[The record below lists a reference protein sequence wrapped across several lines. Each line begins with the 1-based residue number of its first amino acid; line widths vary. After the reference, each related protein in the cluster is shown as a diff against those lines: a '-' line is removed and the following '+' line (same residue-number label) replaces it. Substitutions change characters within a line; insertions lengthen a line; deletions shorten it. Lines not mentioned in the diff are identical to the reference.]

1 MNKIREDISKW
12 PLEKRVDFLK
22 QAFKKKMGYDLDLEN
37 PRTFSEKIQWI
48 KLFYRDPQMS
58 RCADKVTFKDYI
70 KEKLG
75 RDDLTAELYIVW
87 ESPEEVDLSKIPDR
101 CVIKSNCS
109 SDGWNIKLVP
119 DKSKVDLKALE
130 AEIKESWFDRLA
142 LHTNSFAN
150 YYYAVKPK
158 VYVEEYLADFADSA
172 DDYDVLCFH
181 GEPKVICVKSN
192 HFDNGKNLL
201 DYPYTFYTTDWERMD
216 VKYAINPTLEEVK
229 RPAHLEEMLE
239 ISRTLSKDFPFVRVD
254 FYEHDSKLRIAE
266 FSFAPYAGMVHYEP
280 EEFDREMGE
289 WLNLSECRKNEL
301 IADIKTF
308 YEQYLYVKDIIDV
321 YLDAE
326 TAEEKLGKA
335 KTFFMMSA
343 SACVDSFF
351 MTLARLYDVQRDS
364 RTIYSLL
371 KICKYNSSVFDNE
384 SMLIERIN
392 EFEKILKKSSIKET
406 IDVIIHRRN
415 KYFAHNDK
423 IYFRHDKVD
432 DSAIQDRKRLST
444 FDICSL
450 VIFTGNILKFL
461 AENLDL
467 NLDENMRN
475 KYTDDLKELVNDID
489 FDKSM
494 LWCASSVASC

>member
-22 QAFKKKMGYDLDLEN
+22 KAFKEKMGYDLDLEN

-75 RDDLTAELYIVW
+75 RDNLTAELYMVW

-119 DKSKVDLKALE
+119 DKSQLDMKAVE

-158 VYVEEYLADFADSA
+158 VYVEEYLADFASGA

-181 GEPKVICVKSN
+181 GEPKVLYVKSN
-192 HFDNGKNLL
+192 HFDNGRNLQ
-201 DYPYTFYTTDWERMD
+201 DYPYTFYSPKWDRLD
-216 VKYAINPTLEEVK
+216 VKYAINPTLEKVE
-229 RPAHLEEMLE
+229 RPEHLEEMLA
-239 ISRTLSKDFPFVRVD
+239 ISRKLSKDFPFVRVD

-289 WLNLSECRKNEL
+289 WL
-301 IADIKTF
+301 D
-308 YEQYLYVKDIIDV
+308 VKKI
-321 YLDAE
+321 
-326 TAEEKLGKA
+326 GKA
-335 KTFFMMSA
+335 S
-343 SACVDSFF
+343 
-351 MTLARLYDVQRDS
+351 VQHNN
-364 RTIYSLL
+364 IY
-371 KICKYNSSVFDNE
+371 K
-384 SMLIERIN
+384 
-392 EFEKILKKSSIKET
+392 
-406 IDVIIHRRN
+406 
-415 KYFAHNDK
+415 
-423 IYFRHDKVD
+423 
-432 DSAIQDRKRLST
+432 
-444 FDICSL
+444 
-450 VIFTGNILKFL
+450 
-461 AENLDL
+461 
-467 NLDENMRN
+467 
-475 KYTDDLKELVNDID
+475 
-489 FDKSM
+489 
-494 LWCASSVASC
+494 

>member
-22 QAFKKKMGYDLDLEN
+22 QAFKKKMGYELNLEN

-75 RDDLTAELYIVW
+75 RDDLTAELYMVW

-158 VYVEEYLADFADSA
+158 VYVEEYLADFAASA

-181 GEPKVICVKSN
+181 GEPKVICVKTN

-201 DYPYTFYTTDWERMD
+201 DYPYTFYTTEWERMN

-254 FYEHDSKLRIAE
+254 FYEHDCKLRIAE

-280 EEFDREMGE
+280 EEFDLRMGT
-289 WLNLSECRKNEL
+289 WLNVNNN
-301 IADIKTF
+301 
-308 YEQYLYVKDIIDV
+308 
-321 YLDAE
+321 LD
-326 TAEEKLGKA
+326 GK
-335 KTFFMMSA
+335 F
-343 SACVDSFF
+343 V
-351 MTLARLYDVQRDS
+351 
-364 RTIYSLL
+364 
-371 KICKYNSSVFDNE
+371 
-384 SMLIERIN
+384 
-392 EFEKILKKSSIKET
+392 IKE
-406 IDVIIHRRN
+406 
-415 KYFAHNDK
+415 K
-423 IYFRHDKVD
+423 
-432 DSAIQDRKRLST
+432 
-444 FDICSL
+444 
-450 VIFTGNILKFL
+450 
-461 AENLDL
+461 
-467 NLDENMRN
+467 
-475 KYTDDLKELVNDID
+475 
-489 FDKSM
+489 
-494 LWCASSVASC
+494 